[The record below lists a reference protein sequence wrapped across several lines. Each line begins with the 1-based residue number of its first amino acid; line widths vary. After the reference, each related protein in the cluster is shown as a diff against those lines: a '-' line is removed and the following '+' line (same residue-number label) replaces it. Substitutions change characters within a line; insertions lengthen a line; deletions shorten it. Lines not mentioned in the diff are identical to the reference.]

1 MLYYIHLSGQP
12 DRIKRSIRIEL
23 PKVNCS
29 EYKQEGVFMQKTE
42 YGYRRA
48 VRIGIICLIFA
59 LCMGEYAFGSVVVD
73 EVLIG
78 GQEEQAPVDAAPAAQ
93 ESAEPDALSKLQAEP
108 DVSQPTSEP
117 QAEHATSQPTSERKA
132 KTAVSQPISE
142 PQAKTE
148 SQSTS
153 TSQEKTY
160 TYLQNEKKVQNP
172 SIKQAD
178 ATSTAQTDPGQSKV
192 PAESTVSVSANDRQQ
207 FHVPNQETRT
217 NGDKTAK
224 SGNSSGKN
232 SSGETARQE
241 RKAQEQPSVWKDT
254 AETTGKEKTEG
265 GEETE
270 EKTGGPLLPG
280 FIILCIILLLAGS
293 ICLIRD
299 NNIDLKK

>member
-1 MLYYIHLSGQP
+1 
-12 DRIKRSIRIEL
+12 
-23 PKVNCS
+23 
-29 EYKQEGVFMQKTE
+29 MQKTE

-48 VRIGIICLIFA
+48 VRIGIICLIFS

-132 KTAVSQPISE
+132 KPAVSQPTSE

-160 TYLQNEKKVQNP
+160 TYLQNEKKMQNP

-192 PAESTVSVSANDRQQ
+192 PAESTASVSANDRQQ
-207 FHVPNQETRT
+207 FHVPNQETQT

-232 SSGETARQE
+232 GSRETAKQE
-241 RKAQEQPSVWKDT
+241 RKAQEQPSVWQDT
-254 AETTGKEKTEG
+254 AETTCKEKTEG

-280 FIILCIILLLAGS
+280 FIILCIVLLLTGS

>member
-1 MLYYIHLSGQP
+1 
-12 DRIKRSIRIEL
+12 
-23 PKVNCS
+23 
-29 EYKQEGVFMQKTE
+29 MQKTE

-93 ESAEPDALSKLQAEP
+93 ASAEPDASEPPASSKLQAEP
-108 DVSQPTSEP
+108 DASNPVSEAQPKPE
-117 QAEHATSQPTSERKA
+117 SQSTSERQA
-132 KTAVSQPISE
+132 KTAVSQPVSE
-142 PQAKTE
+142 LDTR
-148 SQSTS
+148 S
-153 TSQEKTY
+153 
-160 TYLQNEKKVQNP
+160 
-172 SIKQAD
+172 
-178 ATSTAQTDPGQSKV
+178 ATPAPRSKV
-192 PAESTVSVSANDRQQ
+192 PAESTASGCANDRQQ
-207 FHVPNQETRT
+207 FHVPNQETQT

-232 SSGETARQE
+232 GSGKTAKQE
-241 RKAQEQPSVWKDT
+241 RKAQEQPSVWQDT

-265 GEETE
+265 GKETE

-280 FIILCIILLLAGS
+280 FIILCIVMLLAGS

>member
-117 QAEHATSQPTSERKA
+117 QTEHATSQPTSERKA
-132 KTAVSQPISE
+132 KTAVSQPTSE
-142 PQAKTE
+142 PQAQTE
-148 SQSTS
+148 SQSIS

-178 ATSTAQTDPGQSKV
+178 ATSTAQTDPRQSKV
-192 PAESTVSVSANDRQQ
+192 PAESTASVSVNDRQQ
-207 FHVPNQETRT
+207 FHVPNQETQT

-232 SSGETARQE
+232 GSGETAKQE
-241 RKAQEQPSVWKDT
+241 RKAQEQPSVWQDT

-270 EKTGGPLLPG
+270 EKIGGPLLPG
-280 FIILCIILLLAGS
+280 FIILCIVLLLTGS

>member
-48 VRIGIICLIFA
+48 IRIGIICLIFA

-93 ESAEPDALSKLQAEP
+93 ESAEPDAAQPQAEP
-108 DVSQPTSEP
+108 DASQPTSEP

-132 KTAVSQPISE
+132 KPAVSQPTSE

-192 PAESTVSVSANDRQQ
+192 PAESTASVSANDRQQ
-207 FHVPNQETRT
+207 FHVPNQETQT

-232 SSGETARQE
+232 GSGETAKQE
-241 RKAQEQPSVWKDT
+241 RKAQEQPSVWQDT

-280 FIILCIILLLAGS
+280 FIILCIVLLLAGC

>member
-48 VRIGIICLIFA
+48 IRIGIICLIFA

-93 ESAEPDALSKLQAEP
+93 ESAEPDA
-108 DVSQPTSEP
+108 SQPVSEAQTKP
-117 QAEHATSQPTSERKA
+117 
-132 KTAVSQPISE
+132 
-142 PQAKTE
+142 E
-148 SQSTS
+148 SQSTMERQAKTDDS
-153 TSQEKTY
+153 YPVSELDTRSATPAPSSKVAGTPRPDTEAPGQEKSATPVS
-160 TYLQNEKKVQNP
+160 K
-172 SIKQAD
+172 AD
-178 ATSTAQTDPGQSKV
+178 GMGTDPGQFKV
-192 PAESTVSVSANDRQQ
+192 PAESTASVSTNDRQQ
-207 FHVPNQETRT
+207 FHVPNQETQT

-232 SSGETARQE
+232 GSGETAKQE
-241 RKAQEQPSVWKDT
+241 RKAQEQPSVWQDT

-280 FIILCIILLLAGS
+280 FIILCIVLLLAGS

>member
-12 DRIKRSIRIEL
+12 DRINRSIRIEL

-42 YGYRRA
+42 YGYRRV

-59 LCMGEYAFGSVVVD
+59 LCMREYAFGSVVVD

-93 ESAEPDALSKLQAEP
+93 ESAEPDASQPQAEP
-108 DVSQPTSEP
+108 DASQPTSEP

-132 KTAVSQPISE
+132 KPAVSQPTSE

-192 PAESTVSVSANDRQQ
+192 PAESTASVSANDRQQ
-207 FHVPNQETRT
+207 FHVPNQEMQT

-232 SSGETARQE
+232 GSGETAKQE
-241 RKAQEQPSVWKDT
+241 RKAQEQPSVWQDT

-280 FIILCIILLLAGS
+280 FIILCIVLLLTGS

>member
-1 MLYYIHLSGQP
+1 
-12 DRIKRSIRIEL
+12 
-23 PKVNCS
+23 
-29 EYKQEGVFMQKTE
+29 MQKTE

-117 QAEHATSQPTSERKA
+117 QAEHATSQPTSEWKA
-132 KTAVSQPISE
+132 KPAVSQPTSE
-142 PQAKTE
+142 PQAQTE

-192 PAESTVSVSANDRQQ
+192 PAESTASVSANDRQQ
-207 FHVPNQETRT
+207 FHVPNQETQT

-232 SSGETARQE
+232 GSGETAKQE
-241 RKAQEQPSVWKDT
+241 RKAQEQPSVWQDT

-280 FIILCIILLLAGS
+280 FIILCIVLLLAGC
-293 ICLIRD
+293 IFLIRD

>member
-1 MLYYIHLSGQP
+1 
-12 DRIKRSIRIEL
+12 
-23 PKVNCS
+23 
-29 EYKQEGVFMQKTE
+29 MQKTE

-78 GQEEQAPVDAAPAAQ
+78 GQEESAPVDAAPAAQ
-93 ESAEPDALSKLQAEP
+93 ASAEP
-108 DVSQPTSEP
+108 DVSQPQKDP
-117 QAEHATSQPTSERKA
+117 VTSQPVSEAQTK
-132 KTAVSQPISE
+132 P
-142 PQAKTE
+142 E

-153 TSQEKTY
+153 ERQAKTAASHPVSELD
-160 TYLQNEKKVQNP
+160 TRSAAPAP
-172 SIKQAD
+172 S
-178 ATSTAQTDPGQSKV
+178 SKV
-192 PAESTVSVSANDRQQ
+192 PAESTASVSANDRQQ
-207 FHVPNQETRT
+207 FHVPNQETQT

-232 SSGETARQE
+232 GSGKTAKQE
-241 RKAQEQPSVWKDT
+241 RKAQEQPSVWQDT

-265 GEETE
+265 GKETE

-280 FIILCIILLLAGS
+280 FILLCIVMLLAGS

>member
-1 MLYYIHLSGQP
+1 
-12 DRIKRSIRIEL
+12 
-23 PKVNCS
+23 
-29 EYKQEGVFMQKTE
+29 MQKTE

-48 VRIGIICLIFA
+48 VRIGIICLILV

-78 GQEEQAPVDAAPAAQ
+78 GQEEQAPVDAAPAVQ
-93 ESAEPDALSKLQAEP
+93 SSAEPDASQPPASSKLQAEP

-132 KTAVSQPISE
+132 KPAMSQPTSE

-178 ATSTAQTDPGQSKV
+178 ATSTAQTDPGQPKV
-192 PAESTVSVSANDRQQ
+192 PAESTASVSANDRQQ
-207 FHVPNQETRT
+207 FHVPNQETQT

-224 SGNSSGKN
+224 SENSSGKN
-232 SSGETARQE
+232 GSGETAKQE
-241 RKAQEQPSVWKDT
+241 RKAQEQPSVWQDT
-254 AETTGKEKTEG
+254 VETTGKEKTEG
-265 GEETE
+265 GKETE
-270 EKTGGPLLPG
+270 EKTRGPLLPG
-280 FIILCIILLLAGS
+280 FIIICIVLLLAGS

>member
-1 MLYYIHLSGQP
+1 
-12 DRIKRSIRIEL
+12 
-23 PKVNCS
+23 
-29 EYKQEGVFMQKTE
+29 MQKTE

-78 GQEEQAPVDAAPAAQ
+78 GQEEQAPVDAAPAVQA
-93 ESAEPDALSKLQAEP
+93 SAEP
-108 DVSQPTSEP
+108 DVSQPMSEAQTKPESQSTSER
-117 QAEHATSQPTSERKA
+117 QAKTAASQPT
-132 KTAVSQPISE
+132 SE

-153 TSQEKTY
+153 TSQEKNY

-178 ATSTAQTDPGQSKV
+178 AASTAQTDPGQPKV
-192 PAESTVSVSANDRQQ
+192 PAESTASVSANDRQQ
-207 FHVPNQETRT
+207 FHVPNQETQT

-232 SSGETARQE
+232 DSRETAKQE
-241 RKAQEQPSVWKDT
+241 RKTQEQPSVWQDT
-254 AETTGKEKTEG
+254 AETADKEKMESKAEAEG
-265 GEETE
+265 ET
-270 EKTGGPLLPG
+270 GSLLLPG
-280 FIILCIILLLAGS
+280 FILLCIVMLLAGS

>member
-93 ESAEPDALSKLQAEP
+93 ESAEPDVSQPQAEP
-108 DVSQPTSEP
+108 DASQPTSEP

-132 KTAVSQPISE
+132 KPAVSQPTSE

-192 PAESTVSVSANDRQQ
+192 PAESTASVSANDRQQ
-207 FHVPNQETRT
+207 FHVPNQETQT

-232 SSGETARQE
+232 GSGETAKQE
-241 RKAQEQPSVWKDT
+241 RKAQEQPSVWQDT

-265 GEETE
+265 GE

-280 FIILCIILLLAGS
+280 FIILCIVLLLAGC
-293 ICLIRD
+293 ICLLRD

>member
-42 YGYRRA
+42 HGYRRA

-59 LCMGEYAFGSVVVD
+59 LCMGKYVYGSVVVD

-78 GQEEQAPVDAAPAAQ
+78 GQEEQAPVDAAPAVQA
-93 ESAEPDALSKLQAEP
+93 SAEP
-108 DVSQPTSEP
+108 DVSQPVSEAQTKP
-117 QAEHATSQPTSERKA
+117 
-132 KTAVSQPISE
+132 
-142 PQAKTE
+142 E

-153 TSQEKTY
+153 ERQAKTAASHPVSELDTRSAAPAPSSKVTGTPRPDTEAPGQEK
-160 TYLQNEKKVQNP
+160 
-172 SIKQAD
+172 S
-178 ATSTAQTDPGQSKV
+178 ATSVSNADGMETDSGQPKV
-192 PAESTVSVSANDRQQ
+192 PAESTASVSANDRQQ
-207 FHVPNQETRT
+207 FHVPNQETQT

-232 SSGETARQE
+232 GSGKTAKQE
-241 RKAQEQPSVWKDT
+241 RKAQEQPSVWQDT

-265 GEETE
+265 GKETE
-270 EKTGGPLLPG
+270 EKTRGPLLPG
-280 FIILCIILLLAGS
+280 FIILCIVMLLAGS

>member
-78 GQEEQAPVDAAPAAQ
+78 GQEEQEPVDAAPAAQ
-93 ESAEPDALSKLQAEP
+93 ESAEPDALSKLQAE
-108 DVSQPTSEP
+108 
-117 QAEHATSQPTSERKA
+117 HATSQPTSERKA
-132 KTAVSQPISE
+132 KPAVSQPTSE
-142 PQAKTE
+142 PQAQTE

-192 PAESTVSVSANDRQQ
+192 PAESTASVSANDRQQ
-207 FHVPNQETRT
+207 FHVPNQETQT

-232 SSGETARQE
+232 GSGETAKQE
-241 RKAQEQPSVWKDT
+241 RKAQEQPSVWQDT

-265 GEETE
+265 GKETE

-280 FIILCIILLLAGS
+280 FIILCIVLLLAGC
-293 ICLIRD
+293 IFLIRD

>member
-1 MLYYIHLSGQP
+1 
-12 DRIKRSIRIEL
+12 
-23 PKVNCS
+23 
-29 EYKQEGVFMQKTE
+29 MQKTE

-78 GQEEQAPVDAAPAAQ
+78 GQEEQAPVDAAPAVQ

-117 QAEHATSQPTSERKA
+117 QAEHATSQPT
-132 KTAVSQPISE
+132 SE

-192 PAESTVSVSANDRQQ
+192 PAESTASVSANDRQQ
-207 FHVPNQETRT
+207 FHVPNQETQT

-232 SSGETARQE
+232 GSRETAKQE
-241 RKAQEQPSVWKDT
+241 RKAQEQPSVWQDT

-280 FIILCIILLLAGS
+280 FIILCIVLLLTGS

>member
-1 MLYYIHLSGQP
+1 MLYYIYLSGQP

-59 LCMGEYAFGSVVVD
+59 LCMREYAFGSVVVD

-93 ESAEPDALSKLQAEP
+93 ESAEPDA
-108 DVSQPTSEP
+108 SQPTSEP

-132 KTAVSQPISE
+132 KTAVSQPTSE

-192 PAESTVSVSANDRQQ
+192 PAESTASVSANDRQQ
-207 FHVPNQETRT
+207 FHVPNQETQT

-232 SSGETARQE
+232 GSGETAKQE
-241 RKAQEQPSVWKDT
+241 RKAQEQPSIWQDT

-280 FIILCIILLLAGS
+280 FIILCIVLLLAGC
-293 ICLIRD
+293 IFLIRD

>member
-93 ESAEPDALSKLQAEP
+93 ESAEPDALQP
-108 DVSQPTSEP
+108 VSEAQTKP
-117 QAEHATSQPTSERKA
+117 
-132 KTAVSQPISE
+132 
-142 PQAKTE
+142 E
-148 SQSTS
+148 SQSTMERQAKTADS
-153 TSQEKTY
+153 YPVSELDTRSATPAPSSKVAGTPRPDTEAPGQEKSATPVS
-160 TYLQNEKKVQNP
+160 K
-172 SIKQAD
+172 AD
-178 ATSTAQTDPGQSKV
+178 GMGTDPGQSKV
-192 PAESTVSVSANDRQQ
+192 SAESTASVSVNDRQQ
-207 FHVPNQETRT
+207 FHVPNQETQT

-232 SSGETARQE
+232 GSRETAKQE
-241 RKAQEQPSVWKDT
+241 RKAQEQPSVWQDT

-280 FIILCIILLLAGS
+280 FIILCIVLLLTGS

>member
-12 DRIKRSIRIEL
+12 DRINRSIRIEL

-59 LCMGEYAFGSVVVD
+59 LCMREYAFGSVVVD

-93 ESAEPDALSKLQAEP
+93 ESAEPDAAQP
-108 DVSQPTSEP
+108 VSEAQTKP
-117 QAEHATSQPTSERKA
+117 
-132 KTAVSQPISE
+132 
-142 PQAKTE
+142 E
-148 SQSTS
+148 SQSTMKRQAKTADS
-153 TSQEKTY
+153 YPVSELDTRSATPAPSSKVAGTPRPDTEAPGQENFATPVSK
-160 TYLQNEKKVQNP
+160 
-172 SIKQAD
+172 AD
-178 ATSTAQTDPGQSKV
+178 GMGTDPGQSKV
-192 PAESTVSVSANDRQQ
+192 PAESTASVSANDRQQ
-207 FHVPNQETRT
+207 FHVPNQETQT

-232 SSGETARQE
+232 GSGETAKQE
-241 RKAQEQPSVWKDT
+241 RKAQEQPSVWQDT

-280 FIILCIILLLAGS
+280 FIILCIVLLLAGC

>member
-1 MLYYIHLSGQP
+1 
-12 DRIKRSIRIEL
+12 
-23 PKVNCS
+23 
-29 EYKQEGVFMQKTE
+29 MQKTE

-93 ESAEPDALSKLQAEP
+93 ESAEPDA
-108 DVSQPTSEP
+108 SQPVSEVQTKP
-117 QAEHATSQPTSERKA
+117 
-132 KTAVSQPISE
+132 
-142 PQAKTE
+142 E
-148 SQSTS
+148 SQSTMERQAKTTDS
-153 TSQEKTY
+153 YPVSELDTRSATPAPSSKVAGTPRPDTEAPGQEKSATPVS
-160 TYLQNEKKVQNP
+160 K
-172 SIKQAD
+172 AD
-178 ATSTAQTDPGQSKV
+178 GMGTDPGQSKV
-192 PAESTVSVSANDRQQ
+192 PAESTASVSANDRQQ
-207 FHVPNQETRT
+207 FHVPNQETQT

-232 SSGETARQE
+232 GSGETAKQE
-241 RKAQEQPSVWKDT
+241 RKAQEQPSVWQDT

-280 FIILCIILLLAGS
+280 FIILCIVLLLTGC

>member
-78 GQEEQAPVDAAPAAQ
+78 GQEEQEPVDAAPAAQ
-93 ESAEPDALSKLQAEP
+93 ESAEPDALSKLQAE
-108 DVSQPTSEP
+108 
-117 QAEHATSQPTSERKA
+117 HATSQPTSERKA
-132 KTAVSQPISE
+132 KPAVSQPTSE
-142 PQAKTE
+142 PQAQTE

-192 PAESTVSVSANDRQQ
+192 PAESTASVSANDRQQ
-207 FHVPNQETRT
+207 FHVPNQETQT

-232 SSGETARQE
+232 GSGETAKQE
-241 RKAQEQPSVWKDT
+241 RKAQEQPSVWQDT

-280 FIILCIILLLAGS
+280 FIILCIVLLLAGC
-293 ICLIRD
+293 IFLIRD